1 MIFSKIKNVSS
12 LSILLL
18 MFFSFLGC
26 GQITSTNMHMRNPSS
41 PQSLIAATKFSEP
54 LTFCEEEVP
63 LFDNGIKERLERE
76 LLICLDNKDDIIM
89 WIKRAN
95 RYFPYVENILKNN
108 SMPDDLKYIAIAESA
123 LRTHASSNKG
133 AVGYWQFIEPTAVKY
148 GLTVNNDIDER
159 RNIFL
164 SSNAAIRYLQ
174 DLYNLFGSWTLAT
187 AAYNMGEDGLKTEIL
202 VQKVN
207 NYYKL
212 YLYQETQRYIFR
224 ILAIKIILS
233 NPEKYGY
240 FLSKEDLYNPIDFD
254 QVQLTTDQP
263 IPLNIISEAANTYF
277 KTIKELN
284 PQIRNYYLPAGSF
297 ILNVPKDASVGFAE
311 RYDNILSKWIKEK
324 DNQIYTVQSGD
335 NLSLIAEHLNVS
347 VKALMIW
354 NGLTS
359 ASKLTVGQKIFVFP
373 VNNNISGS
381 GNNGPLPEQINE

>member
-1 MIFSKIKNVSS
+1 MIFSKIINVSRYT
-12 LSILLL
+12 IVLL
-18 MFFSFLGC
+18 MSFSFLGC
-26 GQITSTNMHMRNPSS
+26 GQIASTNMNMRNPSS

-54 LTFCEEEVP
+54 LTFCTEPVP
-63 LFDNGIKERLERE
+63 LSENGIKERLERE

-89 WIKRAN
+89 WLKRVN

-108 SMPDDLKYIAIAESA
+108 SMPDDLKYIVIAESA

-133 AVGYWQFIEPTAVKY
+133 AVGYWQFIEPTAIKY

-159 RNIFL
+159 RNFFL

-233 NPEKYGY
+233 DPEKYGY
-240 FLSKEDLYNPIDFD
+240 FLTNEDLYNPIDFD

-263 IPLNIISEAANTYF
+263 VPLNIISEAANTYF
-277 KTIKELN
+277 KTIRELN

-297 ILNVPKDASVGFAE
+297 ILHVPKGASVGFAE
-311 RYDNILSKWIKEK
+311 RYDNILSKWMKEK

-335 NLSLIAEHLNVS
+335 NLSLIAERLNVS

-359 ASKLTVGQKIFVFP
+359 ASKLTVGQKIFVFS
-373 VNNNISGS
+373 VNNKNAS
-381 GNNGPLPEQINE
+381 EQINE